1 MDNIIQTTEGIGWY
15 GNTWCES
22 CPWYQLAWQIFI
34 GFPLSQQANVAV
46 VLQRSHDHFLPSPF
60 QLITQQSVIV
70 GWWIPILK
78 QLNGYSLLILC
89 TVCRDIGRLVSGKF
103 RQQAVNHSSGD
114 WSVGH
119 VQMKNEYAAGW
130 WSCAVGT
137 FLLPHNSKV
146 DWDCLQSFVMKADQN
161 TAQLTCWLNMWHQTM
176 RLPTYCQN
184 GSDMSFVGQEPEENG
199 HAGCKA
205 LEEYRTSQD
214 VGRSVHVYVCEV
226 PYPVSMLSR
235 AGKVQQLNRTNLKSV
250 SGIWTRDIHKLG

>member
-1 MDNIIQTTEGIGWY
+1 M
-15 GNTWCES
+15 
-22 CPWYQLAWQIFI
+22 
-34 GFPLSQQANVAV
+34 
-46 VLQRSHDHFLPSPF
+46 H
-60 QLITQQSVIV
+60 QQSRCL
-70 GWWIPILK
+70 ILT
-78 QLNGYSLLILC
+78 QLNRYSVLILC
-89 TVCRDIGRLVSGKF
+89 TMYCDIGRLETEVC
-103 RQQAVNHSSGD
+103 RVR
-114 WSVGH
+114 
-119 VQMKNEYAAGW
+119 MKNVYSAGW

-161 TAQLTCWLNMWHQTM
+161 TAQLTCWLNMWQQTM